1 MVSQTLSV
9 NSPLTTSRYAFDV
22 IGELFFGQMFGF
34 MENREDHQ
42 SYIASLAILIP
53 ILATL
58 GVAPSYIRPLILLS
72 SAVSSQ
78 VRRGL
83 VALKHIGEA
92 TRDCVDQHLAD
103 LSDGQ
108 KTVRRDMVQQLLD
121 LTEREKRGTIE
132 FGVEEVKMDCY
143 SAL

>member
-1 MVSQTLSV
+1 
-9 NSPLTTSRYAFDV
+9 
-22 IGELFFGQMFGF
+22 MFGF
-34 MENREDHQ
+34 MEKREDQQ
-42 SYIASLAILIP
+42 SYIASLAVLTP

-58 GVAPSYIRPLILLS
+58 GVAPSYIRPLFLLS

-92 TRDCVDQHLAD
+92 TRDCVDQRLAD
-103 LSDGQ
+103 LSEGQ
-108 KTVRRDMVQQLLD
+108 RIVRRDIVQQLLEI
-121 LTEREKRGTIE
+121 TEREKRGTVE